1 MNNKEQLA
9 KTYIAIGVFSVF
21 GVVLLFFPWKVAVA
35 LLLIWFA
42 FNAIYIARK
51 ILGGENEKK

>member
-1 MNNKEQLA
+1 MDSKEQLA
-9 KTYIAIGVFSVF
+9 KIYIAIGVFSVF

-42 FNAIYIARK
+42 FNAIYMSIK
-51 ILGGENEKK
+51 IIREEYEEK